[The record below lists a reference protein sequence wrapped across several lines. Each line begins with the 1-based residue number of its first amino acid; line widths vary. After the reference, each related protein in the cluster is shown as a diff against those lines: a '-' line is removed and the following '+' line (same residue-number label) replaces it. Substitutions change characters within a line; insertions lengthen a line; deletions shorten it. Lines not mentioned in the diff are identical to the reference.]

1 MYARKWWIVL
11 IAVLSLTSSLAACG
25 DGDEDEDGAS
35 ASASAT
41 PGQQQST
48 PASGDVVTQQ
58 FDLADFTAVQ
68 AANAFA
74 VDIVQADSFSVTVR
88 VDNDLLDRL
97 DVSKDGDTLRLRLEP
112 RDGVEGDVTLEASIT
127 MPDLDSLEL
136 SGATRANVSGF
147 SSTGPLSIELTGA
160 SRLDG
165 DLEAGSVDME
175 ASGASRVA
183 LEGSATDLSVRSSG
197 ASSLDLADFLVDTAD
212 IELSGASDATVNVRE
227 RIDGVDVSG
236 ASTLRYMGDPELSD
250 VSSSGASTVEK
261 VD

>member
-1 MYARKWWIVL
+1 MYARKSWVVL
-11 IAVLSLTSSLAACG
+11 IAVLAMTLGLAACG
-25 DGDEDEDGAS
+25 DGDDGEDGAT
-35 ASASAT
+35 AT

-48 PASGDVVTQQ
+48 PAFGDVVTQQ

-74 VDIVQADSFSVTVR
+74 VDIVQADSFSVMVR

-112 RDGVEGDVTLEASIT
+112 GDGVEGNVTLEASIT
-127 MPDLDSLEL
+127 MPDLDGLDL

-165 DLEAGSVDME
+165 DLAAGSVDIE

-183 LEGSATDLSVRSSG
+183 LEGSATDLSVHSSG
-197 ASSLDLADFLVDTAD
+197 ASSLDLADFVVDTAD
-212 IELSGASDATVNVRE
+212 IELSGASDATVNVE
-227 RIDGVDVSG
+227 EHIDSADVSG
-236 ASTLRYMGDPELSD
+236 ASTLRYLGDPELRD

-261 VD
+261 IN